1 LLLLRSGPG
10 LKISTTMRV
19 LHIAGLAI
27 IFALVRST
35 TSTASGQRWATKPY
49 ENPGGYARPPT
60 RPNVHAPHIHKR
72 PHSAITSTMSSPHPH
87 RPEHH
92 QPVTAPDRPG
102 IEENTV
108 SLIMTGDMIEDDSM
122 ASEQE
127 AVIHKPP
134 PHIGMTM
141 MSGQH
146 SQPESTETM
155 TDDHPEHHHRPRPV
169 MTQNPGPISET
180 PLVSSEAASE
190 EHTMPPVMTEDNAMM
205 PSEELTNAPESNE
218 AMIEELSEHDEVIS
232 VHEFKE
238 VLHELV
244 KDAVDKI
251 VMKKVGIVGKLKT
264 AKQNLIGHVG
274 EATGRDPQQFNCQ
287 CNPFVKDSRGRG
299 NCNSATLDFN
309 GRPWCYLEHHSRNCF
324 DAEPSV
330 QLRGF
335 FWSHAAC
342 NNIDIFQPFIID

>member
-1 LLLLRSGPG
+1 
-10 LKISTTMRV
+10 
-19 LHIAGLAI
+19 
-27 IFALVRST
+27 
-35 TSTASGQRWATKPY
+35 
-49 ENPGGYARPPT
+49 
-60 RPNVHAPHIHKR
+60 
-72 PHSAITSTMSSPHPH
+72 
-87 RPEHH
+87 
-92 QPVTAPDRPG
+92 
-102 IEENTV
+102 
-108 SLIMTGDMIEDDSM
+108 
-122 ASEQE
+122 
-127 AVIHKPP
+127 
-134 PHIGMTM
+134 

-218 AMIEELSEHDEVIS
+218 AMIEEISEHDEVIS

-274 EATGRDPQQFNCQ
+274 EATGRDPQQFNC
-287 CNPFVKDSRGRG
+287 
-299 NCNSATLDFN
+299 NSATLDFN